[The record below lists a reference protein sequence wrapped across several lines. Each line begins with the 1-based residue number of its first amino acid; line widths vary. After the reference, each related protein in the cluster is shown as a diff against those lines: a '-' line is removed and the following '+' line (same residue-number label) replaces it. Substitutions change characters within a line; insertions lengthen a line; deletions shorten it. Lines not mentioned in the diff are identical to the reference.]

1 MVKNPSANA
10 GEFRFYSWVRKIP
23 WTRKWQPTSVFLP
36 GKSQEESGRRQP
48 MGSLK
53 SRTWLSNYTTTS
65 LGINGQTVVPVLC
78 SGTDQK
84 KPWESTALSW
94 TWQWIWTCSTWR
106 LLLMWVVV
114 EMPTSTEYIPWQEIW
129 VVHFY
134 VHIKY
139 NPLNEKEFKNLYW
152 YNYIDKWSKNSF
164 FNRTPID
171 KFREKFTVGISIVK
185 IDDSGKNHQR
195 MLKLLSNI

>member
-1 MVKNPSANA
+1 M
-10 GEFRFYSWVRKIP
+10 EFPWWLSGKESICQCRRVQILFLSQEDPLDKELATHFRILAWEIP
-23 WTRKWQPTSVFLP
+23 
-36 GKSQEESGRRQP
+36 QEESGRRQP

-114 EMPTSTEYIPWQEIW
+114 EMPTSTEYIP
-129 VVHFY
+129 VTGDLSDAFLCSH
-134 VHIKY
+134 
-139 NPLNEKEFKNLYW
+139 
-152 YNYIDKWSKNSF
+152 
-164 FNRTPID
+164 
-171 KFREKFTVGISIVK
+171 K
-185 IDDSGKNHQR
+185 I
-195 MLKLLSNI
+195 